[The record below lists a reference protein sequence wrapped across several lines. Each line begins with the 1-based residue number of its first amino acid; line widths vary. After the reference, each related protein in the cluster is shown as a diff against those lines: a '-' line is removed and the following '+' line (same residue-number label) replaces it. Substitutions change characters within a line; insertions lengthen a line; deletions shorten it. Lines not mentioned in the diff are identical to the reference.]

1 MDNVQ
6 LNIDE
11 IVNGLVMEIANLK
24 KELVIEKARS
34 AALAKMAEEP
44 AAAAE

>member
-1 MDNVQ
+1 MDNLQ
-6 LNIDE
+6 LNLDE
-11 IVNGLVMEIANLK
+11 ILDGLVMEIAQLK
-24 KELVIEKARS
+24 RELVIEKARS